1 MFLGDRKIGSSE
13 DMESERNGRQEIE
26 ETEETDEVAEESEG
40 EKDMEEKT
48 TKAGTLDE
56 TAAKAE
62 GKSLMQDESVQLS
75 IGNEC
80 PSREWDEHAKERFD
94 TAVFTLGTCAAV
106 FAVYIY
112 IVYSL
117 SSPPTVLH
125 RV

>member
-1 MFLGDRKIGSSE
+1 
-13 DMESERNGRQEIE
+13 MESEPNERQEAE
-26 ETEETDEVAEESEG
+26 ETKEADEVAEEVE
-40 EKDMEEKT
+40 EDIEEKT
-48 TKAGTLDE
+48 TKAGTSDE
-56 TAAKAE
+56 TAE
-62 GKSLMQDESVQLS
+62 GKPLKQDESVQSS
-75 IGNEC
+75 IDEEC
-80 PSREWDEHAKERFD
+80 PSQGWDEHAKERFD

>member
-1 MFLGDRKIGSSE
+1 MFLGDRRIGSSE
-13 DMESERNGRQEIE
+13 DMESEPNERQEVE
-26 ETEETDEVAEESEG
+26 ETKEAESE
-40 EKDMEEKT
+40 EDIEEKT
-48 TKAGTLDE
+48 TKAGTLGE
-56 TAAKAE
+56 TAE
-62 GKSLMQDESVQLS
+62 GKPLKQDESVQLS
-75 IGNEC
+75 IDEEC
-80 PSREWDEHAKERFD
+80 PSQQWDEHAKERFD